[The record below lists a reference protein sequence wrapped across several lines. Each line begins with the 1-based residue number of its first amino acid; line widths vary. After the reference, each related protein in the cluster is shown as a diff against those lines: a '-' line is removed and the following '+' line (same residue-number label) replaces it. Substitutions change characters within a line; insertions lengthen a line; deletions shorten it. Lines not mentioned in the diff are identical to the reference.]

1 LIQTIDPE
9 FSTVDRIALSNFLW
23 TDIMKVDEEK
33 FKAIF
38 SKEPPAPEQ
47 SEGEKGDVF
56 ESALRT
62 GDVNSARLLLK
73 QYLADL
79 SG

>member
-1 LIQTIDPE
+1 
-9 FSTVDRIALSNFLW
+9 
-23 TDIMKVDEEK
+23 MKVDEEK

-38 SKEPPAPEQ
+38 SKEPPKPG
-47 SEGEKGDVF
+47 EGESGGEGDVF